1 MEVIFCNCK
10 VIYNVKITSKD
21 KNLPT
26 HTFHFTAGLK
36 VKKSFLSVCLVLL
49 TMAKA
54 ENNTQ
59 AFRAVSEGINQFS
72 SSLFQC
78 VLEENHGNI
87 IMSPLSAAVV
97 LAMAAFGARGETEKQ
112 LKKALHIPSPDTLGT
127 SGYQSLIDDL
137 NNVKVAKLLLANKV
151 FAAEKFSVK
160 PAYIELTE
168 KYFHSVTQLVNFA
181 KSEEAANTINTW
193 VKQNT
198 NDRIK
203 EIVNPGDLNSMT
215 AMVLVNA
222 VYFKGQWQDK
232 FDPQNTEERPFHVD
246 ENTVKNVSTMFRSGS
261 YLYGELSNLNAKF
274 VLLPYKDDELSM
286 IIILP
291 NEINGLAEVEKKLQN
306 TNIMDI
312 LHQGHQREVELYL
325 PKFKIE
331 SKIELNEPLNKLGL
345 TDMFTSKANFSGIAD
360 ADLVVSKVVQKAFIE
375 VNEEGSEAAAA
386 TGVHIEARCMTHG
399 RETMMI
405 DRPFFYNIVKLIDNR
420 ETEDREVISIF
431 SGHIHDPSVK

>member
-1 MEVIFCNCK
+1 MEIIFCNYK
-10 VIYNVKITSKD
+10 MIYNVKITPKD
-21 KNLPT
+21 KNLHT

-59 AFRAVSEGINQFS
+59 ALRAVSEGTNQFS

-78 VLEENHGNI
+78 VVKENPGNL

-97 LAMAAFGARGETEKQ
+97 LAMAAYGARGETEKQ
-112 LKKALHIPSPDTLGT
+112 FKKVLRLPSPDTLGT
-127 SGYQSLIDDL
+127 SGYQSLIDNL
-137 NNVKVAKLLLANKV
+137 NNVKENKLLLANKV
-151 FAAEKFSVK
+151 FPAEKFSVK
-160 PAYIELTE
+160 PTYKELTE
-168 KYFHSVTQLVNFA
+168 NYFRSVTQLVNFA
-181 KSEEAANTINTW
+181 KSEEAANIINTW
-193 VKQNT
+193 VQQNT

-203 EIVNPGDLNSMT
+203 DIVKSGDLNEMT

-222 VYFKGQWQDK
+222 VYFKGQWKNK
-232 FDPQNTEERPFHVD
+232 FDPEDTKERPFHVN

-261 YLYGELSNLNAKF
+261 YIYGELSNLNAKF
-274 VLLPYKDDELSM
+274 VVLPYKGDELSM

-291 NEINGLAEVEKKLQN
+291 NEINGLAEVEKKLQS
-306 TNIMDI
+306 TNIMDV
-312 LHQGHQREVELYL
+312 LNQGHEREVELYL

-345 TDMFTSKANFSGIAD
+345 TDMFTSRADFSGIAD
-360 ADLVVSKVVQKAFIE
+360 DNLLVSKVVQKAFIE

-386 TGVHIEARCMTHG
+386 TVIQVVGLSAISFIPPPLIMR
-399 RETMMI
+399 I
-405 DRPFFYNIVKLIDNR
+405 DRPWLYLLCR
-420 ETEDREVISIF
+420 TPETNSGEIQDVITLF
-431 SGHIHDPSVK
+431 SGHVTEP